1 MRKLFMIMITFAIML
16 FTSCEP
22 IDVPEPDPDPVE
34 PKSLIIDNTC
44 TKLDSIPVIWI
55 DSAKLKLRIAY
66 EHTSH
71 GSQIVDGMNGLS
83 KWKGDMYKG
92 LNLNDHAITGW
103 SDLGSATWDT
113 DTRNYLNSHPEINVV
128 MWSWCGQVSTATP
141 EFIDNYLSK
150 MTALETEFP
159 NVTFIYMT
167 GHLDG
172 TGEMGNLNQRNEQI
186 RNYCKVNNKVLFD
199 FAAIESYDPD
209 GNYFLNRGAND
220 NCDYDGGNWAIEWQ
234 NAHQQNTHW
243 YSCGS
248 AHSQPLNA
256 NLKAYAAWNMW
267 ARLAGWD
274 GR

>member
-1 MRKLFMIMITFAIML
+1 MRKLFMTFLTLFVML
-16 FTSCEP
+16 FTQCEIFTPEEPLP
-22 IDVPEPDPDPVE
+22 IE
-34 PKSLIIDNTC
+34 PKSLIIDHKA
-44 TKLDSIPVIWI
+44 TKIDSVPIIWC
-55 DSAKLKLRIAY
+55 DSAKLKLHIAY

-71 GSQIVDGMNGLS
+71 GSQIVDGMNGL
-83 KWKGDMYKG
+83 KNWKGEAYGG
-92 LNLNDHAITGW
+92 LDLRDHAITGW

-113 DTRNYLNSHPEINVV
+113 DTRNYLNSHSEINVV

>member
-1 MRKLFMIMITFAIML
+1 MRKLFMTFLTLFVML
-16 FTSCEP
+16 FTQCEIFTPEEPLP
-22 IDVPEPDPDPVE
+22 IE
-34 PKSLIIDNTC
+34 PKSLIIDHKA
-44 TKLDSIPVIWI
+44 TKIDSVPIIWC
-55 DSAKLKLRIAY
+55 DSAKLKLHIAY

-71 GSQIVDGMNGLS
+71 GSQIVDGMNGL
-83 KWKGDMYKG
+83 KNWKGEAYGG
-92 LNLNDHAITGW
+92 LDLRDHAITGW